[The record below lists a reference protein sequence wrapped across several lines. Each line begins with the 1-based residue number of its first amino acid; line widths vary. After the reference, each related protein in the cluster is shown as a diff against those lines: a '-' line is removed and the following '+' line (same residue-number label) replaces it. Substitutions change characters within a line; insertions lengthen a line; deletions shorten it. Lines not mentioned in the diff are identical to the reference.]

1 MEMITLILTM
11 STVLC
16 YVIDRLKAIWSD
28 LSFGK
33 YITMIIAA
41 AGSFALAFSFKLDL
55 VYALELV
62 ENITPAGEV
71 LTALVLMSGS
81 SAVSEIIT
89 RVKGEQ

>member
-1 MEMITLILTM
+1 
-11 STVLC
+11 
-16 YVIDRLKAIWSD
+16 
-28 LSFGK
+28 
-33 YITMIIAA
+33 MIIAA